1 VPRGVV
7 PFLQAKVAVEKV
19 KPLFVWSSRSVG
31 WFRACGPSTKAF
43 QPRGQPA
50 IKPGELRMGPGLC
63 KWPTLV
69 SVLLTVYC
77 RPALDFP
84 IPASRVISSEQPV
97 SCFAMAN
104 GGAQKSKQFVSI
116 KKNVCP
122 KCCSEIEIRLVSS
135 TWAQAN

>member
-116 KKNVCP
+116 KKMSVP
-122 KCCSEIEIRLVSS
+122 SVAVK
-135 TWAQAN
+135 